1 MGEEVHMKTGAGDM
15 MSLTGEEGTLMMKI
29 EVVVLTA
36 TMGVILMGGLVL
48 INMTGIFGVTVV
60 EIMMMDRVVTE
71 SMLQSV
77 ETVLL
82 RLAVIEKNR
91 QLLLQHFL
99 IALTLTRRKTV
110 QDGE

>member
-15 MSLTGEEGTLMMKI
+15 MSLTGGEGTLMMKI

-48 INMTGIFGVTVV
+48 INTTGILGVTVV

-71 SMLQSV
+71 NMLQSV

-82 RLAVIEKNR
+82 RLAVIEKNH

-99 IALTLTRRKTV
+99 IALMLTRRKTV